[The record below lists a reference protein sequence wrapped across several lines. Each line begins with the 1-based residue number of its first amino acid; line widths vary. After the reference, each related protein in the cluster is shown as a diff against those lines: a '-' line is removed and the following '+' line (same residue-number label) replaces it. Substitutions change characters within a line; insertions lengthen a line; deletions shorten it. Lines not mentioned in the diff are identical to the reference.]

1 MLRHY
6 LMQRP
11 RQADTEFRWRG
22 KEVSR
27 LENFSDAAFG
37 FALTLLV
44 VSQQVPQNF
53 EQLMATLRGF
63 PTFLLCFV
71 MLANIW
77 YSQYLFFRHY
87 GMHDILT
94 VRLNMLL
101 LVMVLYAV
109 YPLKFLVTL
118 TVAYFFHLMPPEGAH
133 HFLTT
138 QQLPTLFAVYGL
150 GLAAVFGIFMLLHT
164 HAYRQRERLELTPLE
179 LFDTRARV
187 ISYGL
192 VMMVALGSVAIAGD
206 GVPRH
211 SLWAGLIYLTILAI
225 RLWDATVVRARRR
238 ALQARLHAVVPDRSP
253 SAASSERAEEP
264 VAEIA
269 QAGQDV
275 ASVV

>member
-1 MLRHY
+1 MFRHY

-11 RQADTEFRWRG
+11 HHADKEFRWRG

-63 PTFLLCFV
+63 PAFLLCFV
-71 MLANIW
+71 MLTNIW

-101 LVMVLYAV
+101 LVMVLYAI
-109 YPLKFLVTL
+109 YPLKFLMTVS
-118 TVAYFFHLMPPEGAH
+118 VAYAFGLMPPEGAH
-133 HFLTT
+133 RMLSTR
-138 QQLPTLFAVYGL
+138 QLPTLFTVYGL
-150 GLAAVFGIFMLLHT
+150 GLAGVFGIFMLLYA
-164 HAYRQRERLELTPLE
+164 HAYRLRDRLELTPLE
-179 LFDTRARV
+179 IFDTRTRLT
-187 ISYGL
+187 SYAC
-192 VMMVALGSVAIAGD
+192 VMIIALLSVAIASD

-211 SLWAGLIYLTILAI
+211 SLLGGMSYLLILLV
-225 RLWDATVVRARRR
+225 RLWNATVGRARRR
-238 ALQARLHAVVPDRSP
+238 ALQSRLHAS
-253 SAASSERAEEP
+253 SSEPARSESAEEP

-275 ASVV
+275 APVV